1 MISRLRGTLL
11 ASDPMVEIATSG
23 GVVYEVEVPTT
34 VLPRLP
40 GTGQSV
46 ELRTVQVVREDSVA
60 LYGFLT
66 ADERTLFQRLLTGS
80 GIGPKVAIS
89 MLSTFP
95 AARLVRVLREKDST
109 ALRQVSGIG
118 KKTAEKLV
126 LELADRVADLSMDPG
141 GDGGSP
147 GSTLVSSATQALVA
161 LGFSFVE
168 ADEAVR
174 AVLAEEDVDSAE
186 VLIRKALANR
196 R

>member
-1 MISRLRGTLL
+1 
-11 ASDPMVEIATSG
+11 MVEIATSG

-40 GTGQSV
+40 GTGESV

-126 LELADRVADLSMDPG
+126 LELADRVADLSMDDGADPG
-141 GDGGSP
+141 GAGSN
-147 GSTLVSSATQALVA
+147 LVSSATQALVA